1 MNSFIHVPVTYRF
14 RSEAEREAEAA
25 AANQPKATVTE
36 PPAEETPADLDGALA
51 ALDDELA
58 KLDELIRTN
67 QGFPAELEV
76 IAARRKNLVDQE
88 LDSVAAIESRSAE
101 MAKNSAMLGNSHAP
115 AKAAKNRYY
124 GPGSGCPKDRRPSVQ
139 LGGTTLVEPA
149 ARGVCPGPGRTR
161 SVVFPR
167 IPTRGRAGQIQ
178 ASGAVAVVES
188 S

>member
-36 PPAEETPADLDGALA
+36 PPPEETPADLDGALA

-124 GPGSGCPKDRRPSVQ
+124 GPGSGCPKDRRPSGQ
-139 LGGTTLVEPA
+139 SGGTTLVETA
-149 ARGVCPGPGRTR
+149 HNRGGPGR
-161 SVVFPR
+161 
-167 IPTRGRAGQIQ
+167 G
-178 ASGAVAVVES
+178 
-188 S
+188 